1 MDSDVLFQSE
11 SLDGMRVAV
20 VSSLTHFDGSPE
32 FQIDLYI
39 SDSLGSEETHYL
51 PTLEE
56 AKNLAKELTHLGNK
70 AGVPGT
76 GHKGFLSKVEKR
88 AIWRRASI
96 QSNASVWWEARI
108 SRQVAL

>member
-11 SLDGMRVAV
+11 SLAGMRVAV

-56 AKNLAKELTHLGNK
+56 AKNLAKELTHRN
-70 AGVPGT
+70 T
-76 GHKGFLSKVEKR
+76 TDSKTPHQAK
-88 AIWRRASI
+88 
-96 QSNASVWWEARI
+96 
-108 SRQVAL
+108 